1 MYVSFFARVR
11 RIPQDTQVKAAMRR
25 EESTQAKALKDA
37 EAAIEK
43 AAKAVAALEEEAV
56 KALTGESRL
65 DLSIINQLMPKQKA
79 ALDQAKEEYQR
90 ILLANQ
96 AEEETLAAKRLQ
108 ITKMLEWAEMFDTAP
123 RETKQMI
130 LSNIIERVTVGS
142 GYKIHIEMKLS
153 ARQFSSRIL

>member
-1 MYVSFFARVR
+1 
-11 RIPQDTQVKAAMRR
+11 MRR
-25 EESTQAKALKDA
+25 EESTQTKALKDA

-79 ALDQAKEEYQR
+79 AMDQAKEEYQR

-96 AEEETLAAKRLQ
+96 AEEETLAAKRQQ
-108 ITKMLEWAEMFDTAP
+108 IDKMLEWAQMFDTAP
-123 RETKQMI
+123 RETKLMI
-130 LSNIIERVTVGS
+130 LSNIIERVTVGR
-142 GYKIHIEMKLS
+142 GYKIHIEMNLS
-153 ARQFSSRIL
+153 AKQFLEPDISVGYTRASKTA